1 MEPCAP
7 LPQRVAV
14 SHDPASDD
22 RRSEALH
29 ERLVGLGL
37 ILGGLLAFAAVY
49 VLWLLTPAAIPA
61 PPGIPRDL
69 LPLTSPVNCIL
80 PISAIGASALV
91 LIGLR
96 KTIMGE

>member
-1 MEPCAP
+1 MKIR
-7 LPQRVAV
+7 LT
-14 SHDPASDD
+14 DIPAAGLTIGETIPPD
-22 RRSEALH
+22 ALN

-37 ILGGLLAFAAVY
+37 ILGGLVAFAGVY
-49 VLWLLTPAAIPA
+49 VLWLIAPAAIPA

-96 KTIMGE
+96 KLIMGE

>member
-1 MEPCAP
+1 MPSSAP
-7 LPQRVAV
+7 IPRCVTV
-14 SHDPASDD
+14 SRDPASDD
-22 RRSEALH
+22 RRSDALN

-37 ILGGLLAFAAVY
+37 ILGGLVAFAGVY
-49 VLWLLTPAAIPA
+49 VLWLIAPAAIPA

-96 KTIMGE
+96 KLIMGE

>member
-1 MEPCAP
+1 MSADRGP
-7 LPQRVAV
+7 
-14 SHDPASDD
+14 HDARSDT
-22 RRSEALH
+22 LH

-37 ILGGLLAFAAVY
+37 IFGGMLAFGGVY
-49 VLWLLTPAAIPA
+49 LIWQLAPVSIPV

-91 LIGLR
+91 LVGMR
-96 KTIMGE
+96 KVILGE